1 MILVNSIF
9 FFFEHSKEAVEE
21 FCVLK
26 NVDQPDKIVEKLS
39 GIAFC
44 WPNKI
49 VLMVGDDAEE
59 HGASNNELFV
69 RIMDKNMMGAIHFI
83 SKDCVKKELFNFL
96 IRWFS
101 VRGGGP

>member
-1 MILVNSIF
+1 
-9 FFFEHSKEAVEE
+9 
-21 FCVLK
+21 
-26 NVDQPDKIVEKLS
+26 
-39 GIAFC
+39 
-44 WPNKI
+44 
-49 VLMVGDDAEE
+49 MVGDDAEE